1 MLVQQRS
8 ETAKYYDSV
17 RRPNQACAFSIYGR
31 RAGAKHGFQGYQ
43 DAVKDR
49 KQTKIIEQV
58 FRDIQFALTNNL
70 IEKQF
75 INVKSIGQIADF
87 ILQGGGKGMSFE
99 LFINAAQIMTNPN
112 LKIPHSKAMD
122 KIFQNN
128 DKK

>member
-1 MLVQQRS
+1 LL
-8 ETAKYYDSV
+8 
-17 RRPNQACAFSIYGR
+17 
-31 RAGAKHGFQGYQ
+31 RAA
-43 DAVKDR
+43 
-49 KQTKIIEQV
+49 KIIEQV